1 MPRKFLLI
9 LSGALLL
16 TLVFAVPALAET
28 YTFGDVRASV
38 AIPDE
43 FEQVLTPYNLG
54 TNREWLEEHGLDHD
68 ALSNSFDQEGILL
81 MAYDEEEGRTLVITA
96 LRDVDGQT
104 YFDLN
109 NQDEAMRKE
118 FRTSHTNGTAYG
130 ILGYTYTSAKWANYG
145 KNALRFL
152 QTEYTLRQEG
162 ELICAGYQ
170 RRTIR
175 NGYTITLDLQIRGR
189 SPKQAD
195 NTLLEKVMKTWEFTE
210 VLPMPALPIKLSLT
224 SAPPTETSEATFT
237 IKGVTARKAKVTA
250 TLFSLGSTGGQ
261 TFTDTANNSG
271 NFAVKVTLPS
281 QGVYSLTLTSELE
294 GAITAQ
300 RLYSVTFKQGMLP
313 VDLLVTPGDSLDDET
328 LVSGTTEAG
337 AKIQL
342 SVSGPVP
349 YNKTVSGDKFSFK
362 VDTHAEGTYQFV
374 LTVSKKGMHERTF
387 SFTGTR
393 AYSDSERGD
402 KIRANAKK
410 MAYANLAKTE
420 NQGKSIWVEGYI
432 TSVTQSI
439 NEWVVT
445 LATTKSG
452 SAYKDVCY
460 LICQEKPNYPMESKV
475 RVYGTAAGTYTVLSE
490 DGNVKSFPRIDA
502 AFIDPATN

>member
-1 MPRKFLLI
+1 MLRKFL
-9 LSGALLL
+9 SVFVGMMLL
-16 TLVFAVPALAET
+16 TLAFSAVGLAET
-28 YTFGDVRASV
+28 YSFGDIRASV
-38 AIPDE
+38 SIPEE

-54 TNREWLEEHGLDHD
+54 TNRDWLEQHGLDHD
-68 ALSNSFDQEGILL
+68 ALSNSFDQEGVLM
-81 MAYDEEEGRTLVITA
+81 MAYDEDNGRTLVITA

-118 FRTSHTNGTAYG
+118 FRVSHTNGTAYG
-130 ILGYTYTSAKWANYG
+130 LLGYSYTSAKWANYG
-145 KNALRFL
+145 KNAMRFL

-162 ELICAGYQ
+162 ELICSGYQ

-175 NGYTITLDLQIRGR
+175 NGYTITLDMQVRGR
-189 SPKQAD
+189 SAKQTDSA
-195 NTLLEKVMKTWEFTE
+195 LLEKIMKTWEFTE

-237 IKGVTARKAKVTA
+237 IKGTTAKKAKVTA
-250 TLFSLGSTGGQ
+250 TLFSLGTTGGQ

-271 NFAVKVTLPS
+271 SFAIKVTLPS
-281 QGVYSLTLTSELE
+281 QGVYSLTLTAELE
-294 GAITAQ
+294 GSITAQ
-300 RLYSVTFKQGMLP
+300 RLYSVTFKQGVLP
-313 VDLLVTPGDSLDDET
+313 VELTVTPGDSLDDET
-328 LVSGTTEAG
+328 IISGTTEAG

-349 YNKTVSGDKFSFK
+349 YNKIVSGNKFSFK
-362 VDTHAEGTYQFV
+362 VDTNVEGTYQFV
-374 LTVSKKGMHERTF
+374 LAVTKKGMHDRTF

-393 AYSDSERGD
+393 SYTDSERGE
-402 KIRANAKK
+402 KTRANARK

-420 NQGKSIWVEGYI
+420 NQGRSIWIEGYI

-452 SAYKDVCY
+452 SGYKDVCY
-460 LICQEKPNYPMESKV
+460 LICQEKPTYPMESKV
-475 RVYGTAAGTYTVLSE
+475 RVYGTAAGTYTVLND
-490 DGNVKSFPRIDA
+490 DGNVKSYPRIDA
-502 AFIDPATN
+502 SFIDPAT

>member
-1 MPRKFLLI
+1 MLRKFLFI
-9 LSGALLL
+9 LVGALLL
-16 TLVFAVPALAET
+16 TLTFSAVSLAET
-28 YTFGDVRASV
+28 YSFGDVRASV
-38 AIPDE
+38 NIPEE

-54 TNREWLEEHGLDHD
+54 SNRDWLEQHGLDHD

-81 MAYDEEEGRTLVITA
+81 MAYDEDNNRTLVITA

-118 FRTSHTNGTAYG
+118 FRVSHTNGTAYG
-130 ILGYTYTSAKWANYG
+130 ILGYTYSSAKWANYG

-175 NGYTITLDLQIRGR
+175 NGYTITLDMQVRDR

-195 NTLLEKVMKTWEFTE
+195 SALLEKVMKTWEFTE

-237 IKGVTARKAKVTA
+237 IKGTTAKKAKVTA
-250 TLFSLGSTGGQ
+250 TLFSLGTTGGQ
-261 TFTDTANNSG
+261 TFSDTANNSG
-271 NFAVKVTLPS
+271 SFAIKVTLPS
-281 QGVYSLTLTSELE
+281 QGVYSLTLTAELE
-294 GAITAQ
+294 GSITAQ
-300 RLYSVTFKQGMLP
+300 RLYSVTFKQGVLP
-313 VDLLVTPGDSLDDET
+313 VELTVTPGDSLDDET
-328 LVSGTTEAG
+328 IISGTTEAG

-349 YNKTVSGDKFSFK
+349 YNKIVSGNKFSFK
-362 VDTHAEGTYQFV
+362 VDTHIEGTYQFV
-374 LTVSKKGMHERTF
+374 LAVTKKGMHDRTF
-387 SFTGTR
+387 SYTGTR
-393 AYSDSERGD
+393 TYTDSERGE
-402 KIRANAKK
+402 KTRSNARK
-410 MAYANLAKTE
+410 MAYDNLAKTE
-420 NQGKSIWVEGYI
+420 NQGRSIWVEGYI
-432 TSVTQSI
+432 TGVTQSI

-445 LATTKSG
+445 LATAKSG
-452 SAYKDVCY
+452 SGYKDICY

-475 RVYGTAAGTYTVLSE
+475 RVYGTAAGTYTVLND
-490 DGNVKSFPRIDA
+490 DGNVRSYPRIDA
-502 AFIDPATN
+502 SYIDPAS

>member
-1 MPRKFLLI
+1 MLRKFLFVLA
-9 LSGALLL
+9 GALLL
-16 TLVFAVPALAET
+16 TLVFSAAALAET
-28 YTFGDVRASV
+28 YSFGDVRASV
-38 AIPDE
+38 SIPDD

-54 TNREWLEEHGLDHD
+54 TNREWLEQHGLDHD
-68 ALSNSFDQEGILL
+68 ALSNSFDQEGVLL
-81 MAYDEEEGRTLVITA
+81 MAYDEDNNRTLVISA

-118 FRTSHTNGTAYG
+118 FRVSHTNGSAYG

-175 NGYTITLDLQIRGR
+175 NGYTITLDMQVRDR

-195 NTLLEKVMKTWEFTE
+195 SALLEKVMKTWEFTE

-237 IKGVTARKAKVTA
+237 IKGTTAKKAKVTA
-250 TLFSLGSTGGQ
+250 TLFSLGTTGGQ
-261 TFTDTANNSG
+261 TFSDTANNSG
-271 NFAVKVTLPS
+271 SFAIKVTLPS
-281 QGVYSLTLTSELE
+281 QGVYSLTLTAELE
-294 GAITAQ
+294 GSITAQ
-300 RLYSVTFKQGMLP
+300 RLYSVTFKQGVLP
-313 VDLLVTPGDSLDDET
+313 VELTVTPGDSLDDET
-328 LVSGTTEAG
+328 IISGTTEAG

-349 YNKTVSGDKFSFK
+349 YNKIVSGNKFSFK
-362 VDTHAEGTYQFV
+362 VDTHIEGTYQFV
-374 LTVSKKGMHERTF
+374 LAVTKKGMHDRTF
-387 SFTGTR
+387 SYTGTR
-393 AYSDSERGD
+393 TYTDSERGE
-402 KIRANAKK
+402 KTRSNARK
-410 MAYANLAKTE
+410 MAYDNLAKTE
-420 NQGKSIWVEGYI
+420 NQGRSIWVEGYI
-432 TSVTQSI
+432 TGVTQSI

-445 LATTKSG
+445 LATAKSG
-452 SAYKDVCY
+452 SGYKDICY

-475 RVYGTAAGTYTVLSE
+475 RVYGTAAGTYTVLND
-490 DGNVKSFPRIDA
+490 DGNVRSYPRIDA
-502 AFIDPATN
+502 SYIDPAS